1 MDIGKQHTMC
11 LLLCCLVFNIC
22 ECGFQRSKIVL
33 MLVNDLQNHIT
44 LCIIGHLLQ
53 LIVERNAETS
63 GHIFQCYIPVPQIF
77 RVSIAVVNRF
87 KLSEWHDRSFA
98 RNTNHTVSVRLRFH
112 LQLRVQ
118 NILQGL
124 CTVIEEINQAFVD
137 AHGIRVVRRLSGGGA
152 VYHDT
157 GNLNFTFIV
166 DQDTAPGL
174 NFKIFVRPVVEALAR
189 FGVHAEFTGRNDLT
203 IGGMKFSG
211 NSQYAKHGR
220 LLHHGCIMLDSNLT
234 DVADA
239 LRVKQAKFDSKAVKS
254 VRSRVTTINT
264 HAPTPI
270 AMEDF
275 KSALRAC
282 AMAGGALEPYTLTA
296 EDMLAVQKLRDGKY
310 ATWAWN
316 YGFSPPYDMRREAR
330 FPAGLVTAHLRV
342 KQGCIQAV
350 RFYGDFFGS
359 GPLEELEAAMAGLPL
374 DAQLAEALAPL
385 HVEHYMSGITAEEL
399 ARLLRG

>member
-1 MDIGKQHTMC
+1 MIYLEPPGTDPYFN
-11 LLLCCLVFNIC
+11 LALEEYVF
-22 ECGFQRSKIVL
+22 EQ
-33 MLVNDLQNHIT
+33 M
-44 LCIIGHLLQ
+44 
-53 LIVERNAETS
+53 
-63 GHIFQCYIPVPQIF
+63 
-77 RVSIAVVNRF
+77 
-87 KLSEWHDRSFA
+87 DRSRAYFMLWQNS
-98 RNTNHTVSVRLRFH
+98 NTIVVGKY
-112 LQLRVQ
+112 Q
-118 NILQGL
+118 N
-124 CTVIEEINQAFVD
+124 TAEEINQAFVD

-174 NFKIFVRPVVEALAR
+174 NFKIFVRPVVEALA
-189 FGVHAEFTGRNDLT
+189 

-310 ATWAWN
+310 VTWAWN